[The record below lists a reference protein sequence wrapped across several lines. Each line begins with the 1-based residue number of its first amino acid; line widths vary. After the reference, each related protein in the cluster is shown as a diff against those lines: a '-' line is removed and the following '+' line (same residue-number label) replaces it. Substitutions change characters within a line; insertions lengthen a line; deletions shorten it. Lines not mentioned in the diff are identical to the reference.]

1 MKALEMGADYY
12 YLLAINAD
20 ATQDEIHKAYRRLA
34 LKYHP
39 QRNRGKPDTYE
50 KFFWISEAYEVL
62 IDPQL
67 RARYDQYGEE
77 GLKHGAP
84 FQTCTPEKYAYHGD
98 PYRTF
103 QNYFGGTNPF
113 REFPQEMELE
123 QMENFGRKDGRGQP
137 KKGDPTIC
145 DLLLTLEEIY
155 NGSFDRGRTASFPL
169 PHQVL
174 NKDSDTTELQEK
186 ILTIEVL
193 PGWLEGTKV
202 IFANEGNQGPNT
214 IPGDV
219 IFIVKAKKHDTF
231 VRDGHNLIHTA
242 EIPVAQALLGVTLVI
257 KTLDDR
263 ILRVAITQVVKEGYV
278 KIVEGEGMP
287 ISKTP
292 EKKGDLHI
300 KFKYIFPDRL
310 TQEQKLGVEA
320 ALYRNGEILSFT

>member
-1 MKALEMGADYY
+1 MFLFGQ
-12 YLLAINAD
+12 I
-20 ATQDEIHKAYRRLA
+20 TSSRYRRLA

-84 FQTCTPEKYAYHGD
+84 FQTCMPEKYAYHGD

-113 REFPQEMELE
+113 REFPQEMEIE

-155 NGSFDRGRTASFPL
+155 NGCIKKMTITRR
-169 PHQVL
+169 VL
-174 NKDSDTTELQEK
+174 NKDSDTTEIQEK

-193 PGWLEGTKV
+193 PGWLEGTKI

-214 IPGDV
+214 IPGAARQR
-219 IFIVKAKKHDTF
+219 KRNGREAMLMLLARCG
-231 VRDGHNLIHTA
+231 RDPHPQGG
-242 EIPVAQALLGVTLVI
+242 Q
-257 KTLDDR
+257 
-263 ILRVAITQVVKEGYV
+263 Q
-278 KIVEGEGMP
+278 
-287 ISKTP
+287 
-292 EKKGDLHI
+292 
-300 KFKYIFPDRL
+300 
-310 TQEQKLGVEA
+310 GVEVSGA
-320 ALYRNGEILSFT
+320 AIQTLSRECVSANG